1 MLMEFTSA
9 NIANSCL
16 MHDILNIEVNYYLK
30 DLPNLIQIHFKLGL
44 CKCVVK
50 FPPQFHCTT
59 ALNEVLI
66 LKQSLIPTCLM
77 IMFGM
82 LNNVN
87 THKLKYYNDYEYN
100 YNRRIKFVLF
110 LLLLLFRYP
119 ASTGLCPARLMLLMR
134 NENYYISAVGWVL
147 HHFFPAQSVQDI

>member
-1 MLMEFTSA
+1 
-9 NIANSCL
+9 
-16 MHDILNIEVNYYLK
+16 
-30 DLPNLIQIHFKLGL
+30 
-44 CKCVVK
+44 
-50 FPPQFHCTT
+50 
-59 ALNEVLI
+59 
-66 LKQSLIPTCLM
+66 M
-77 IMFGM
+77 IMCGM

-87 THKLKYYNDYEYN
+87 TPKLKYYNDYEYD

-147 HHFFPAQSVQDI
+147 HHFFPAQSVQDIWLTEDGCTTTAIAPLCLAYGELSCFSVVGDQHKPHTSYPPSTVAFLKSSQWCFSRLYLRLIAVNM

>member
-1 MLMEFTSA
+1 
-9 NIANSCL
+9 
-16 MHDILNIEVNYYLK
+16 
-30 DLPNLIQIHFKLGL
+30 
-44 CKCVVK
+44 
-50 FPPQFHCTT
+50 
-59 ALNEVLI
+59 
-66 LKQSLIPTCLM
+66 M

-87 THKLKYYNDYEYN
+87 TPKLKYYNDYEYD